1 MLVLHAI
8 AWYYHSGSKQ
18 MDFFHADELFEYS
31 LCLASLV
38 IILEYICYISGWF
51 KVMASAEHLG
61 LVSKLQ
67 FTLLP
72 IQFSCSTIKV

>member
-38 IILEYICYISGWF
+38 IILEYICYISG
-51 KVMASAEHLG
+51 
-61 LVSKLQ
+61 
-67 FTLLP
+67 
-72 IQFSCSTIKV
+72 